1 MRRFYCPSFPQNG
14 FAELPADEARHL
26 VTVLRATV
34 GDEISI
40 LDGSGNVAGVII
52 REISGSRKAPKVR
65 VEVDSYESFF
75 ENNYNI
81 CLYVACPRTKQMEL
95 ILRQAT
101 ELGVSEIH
109 PIITEFTV
117 SRPEKNATKWESILV
132 EAMKQS
138 GNPFLPKLFPVEKLS
153 EALTNDAP
161 EFGYYGSVP
170 SEGDAKLSFTGETRS
185 FHRVALWV
193 GPEGGFSVE
202 ELKMIRQKII
212 SVEGNNLHCYQPKTI
227 GRNILRIET
236 AVTAGITSILCSNL
250 LD

>member
-1 MRRFYCPSFPQNG
+1 MRRFYCPSLPQNG

-26 VTVLRATV
+26 VTVLRANV

-40 LDGSGNVAGVII
+40 LDGLGNVAGVII
-52 REISGSRKAPKVR
+52 REISGSRKAPKVM
-65 VEVDSYESFF
+65 VEVDSYEDFF
-75 ENNYNI
+75 ESNCNI

-117 SRPEKNATKWESILV
+117 SRPEKNAVKWENILI
-132 EAMKQS
+132 EAIKQS

-153 EALTNDAP
+153 DALANEAPD
-161 EFGYYGSVP
+161 FGYYGAVP
-170 SEGDAKLSFTGETRS
+170 SESDAKLSFTGETRS
-185 FHRVALWV
+185 FHRIALWV

-202 ELKMIRQKII
+202 ELKMIRQKIV
-212 SVEGNNLHCYQPKTI
+212 STDGENLHCYRPKTI
-227 GRNILRIET
+227 GQHILRIET
-236 AVTAGITSILCSNL
+236 AVTAGITSILCSDL
-250 LD
+250 